1 MADQKRP
8 WFSSLT
14 HVAHMVNIQLS
25 KDEQPDF
32 TFADVYA
39 GLEKGD
45 LFKKLEER
53 IPGFDHWGLLTK
65 SDGFQ
70 PELLMETLG
79 EAAEFYRGKEHN
91 KLGIANEDAGLSLL
105 LALVLLALDE
115 KMWDQTEAADRPK
128 GFRRN

>member
-14 HVAHMVNIQLS
+14 YVANMINIQLS
-25 KDEQPDF
+25 KHERPDF
-32 TFADVYA
+32 TFADVYS

-45 LFKKLEER
+45 LFTKLEER
-53 IPGFDHWGLLTK
+53 IPGFDHFGTLTK

-70 PELLMETLG
+70 PALLMETLG
-79 EAAEFYRGKEHN
+79 EVAEFYRGKEHH
-91 KLGIANEDAGLSLL
+91 KLGVADEEAGLSLL

-115 KMWDQTEAADRPK
+115 TMWDQTDPADRPK
-128 GFRRN
+128 GFRKN